1 MDKGIEKEIVKEG
14 NGVMPTKGE
23 QVTVHCTGYGK
34 ENDLTKRFWSTRDP
48 GQEPFTFTIG
58 TGQVIP
64 AWDLGVMT
72 MQQGEV
78 AVITAKPENAYGAD
92 GFPAWGIL
100 PNSTLKLCVSA
111 LHLTR
116 RSSRPTTDC
125 VGHAG
130 FVCVAR
136 LRYSSVDGILGRSRS
151 ARSRE
156 TLCTSFLSIVQE
168 YVATERT
175 NAAIPFVT

>member
-1 MDKGIEKEIVKEG
+1 MSAGIEKEVVKEG

-34 ENDLTKRFWSTRDP
+34 ENDLKKKFWSTRDP

-58 TGQVIP
+58 MGQVIP

-78 AVITAKPENAYGAD
+78 AVITAKPENAYGTD

-100 PNSTLKLCVSA
+100 PNSTLKLCGSPPRA
-111 LHLTR
+111 ANLPTRSLT
-116 RSSRPTTDC
+116 
-125 VGHAG
+125 VLA
-130 FVCVAR
+130 A
-136 LRYSSVDGILGRSRS
+136 S
-151 ARSRE
+151 ARYRSE
-156 TLCTSFLSIVQE
+156 IEVLKC
-168 YVATERT
+168 
-175 NAAIPFVT
+175 

>member
-1 MDKGIEKEIVKEG
+1 MNAGIEKEIVKEG
-14 NGVMPTKGE
+14 NGSMPTKGE

-34 ENDLTKRFWSTRDP
+34 ENDLKKRFWSTRDP

-58 TGQVIP
+58 MGQVIP

-100 PNSTLKLCVSA
+100 PNSTLKLCVCPPRRA
-111 LHLTR
+111 ILAARPLT
-116 RSSRPTTDC
+116 
-125 VGHAG
+125 VLA
-130 FVCVAR
+130 V
-136 LRYSSVDGILGRSRS
+136 SV
-151 ARSRE
+151 
-156 TLCTSFLSIVQE
+156 
-168 YVATERT
+168 
-175 NAAIPFVT
+175 